1 MKVKTDEAEVK
12 KEGMKMTCFPKEI
25 TENGIHYTP
34 HGDYYFPDLNL
45 PDAPHQS
52 IGHYGG
58 CVKRI
63 WRNIAPGSM
72 SS

>member
-25 TENGIHYTP
+25 TENGIHYTL

-45 PDAPHQS
+45 PDAPPSKHRSLRQD
-52 IGHYGG
+52 
-58 CVKRI
+58 
-63 WRNIAPGSM
+63 A
-72 SS
+72 